1 MDRKAWLLAAVLI
14 FLAACAP
21 AVSTQIPAPSETTV
35 VTTVVGSPT
44 KAVEISTSTP
54 QPPPTTAPPTETPTT
69 TSTPTLIPI
78 TATNPTDANAL
89 SPALAADH
97 MAPAQFEQIP
107 DEYIRKAAELRLMFR
122 GSSIAHNID
131 MGLDC
136 LEGNFG
142 SRRPNYCS
150 DFYNLKFDR
159 SNWNFLLRGNP
170 GWIQKVDDFIQL
182 VNQNADSYDV
192 FIFLVD
198 YADGIDNSTYP
209 KISDPDNFQ
218 TRFVDKIEALQAQY
232 PDKIIV
238 WTTMS
243 MARTGFD
250 NETAFNQMLRNYV
263 GENNKILFDL
273 ADIESH
279 SPDGVAEFD
288 EQNREILYSGYTD
301 EAQAGHLNEVGRE
314 RVARSLWWF
323 MARLA
328 GWDGGPP

>member
-1 MDRKAWLLAAVLI
+1 MYRKAWLMAALLI
-14 FLAACAP
+14 FLMACTPSGATQTPSSSPTANVPAA
-21 AVSTQIPAPSETTV
+21 TN
-35 VTTVVGSPT
+35 SPT
-44 KAVEISTSTP
+44 KPVEISTPTSQPSSTAV
-54 QPPPTTAPPTETPTT
+54 TPTETPT
-69 TSTPTLIPI
+69 SISMPTN
-78 TATNPTDANAL
+78 TQAAATNAPATSELGL
-89 SPALAADH
+89 SVTADH
-97 MAPAQFEQIP
+97 TAPDQFEQIP
-107 DEYIRKAAELRLMFR
+107 DEYIQKAAGLRLMFR
-122 GSSIAHNID
+122 GSSIAHNIN

-136 LEGNFG
+136 LDGDFG

-150 DFYNLKFDR
+150 DFYDLKYDR
-159 SNWNFLLRGNP
+159 SNWDFPVRGNP

-198 YADGIDNSTYP
+198 YADGIDNATYP
-209 KISDPDNFQ
+209 KISDPENFQ
-218 TRFVDKIEALQAQY
+218 TRFVDKIEALQAQH

-250 NETAFNQMLRNYV
+250 NETAFNQMLRDYAI
-263 GENNKILFDL
+263 EHNKVLFDL

-279 SPDGVAEFD
+279 SPDGTAEFD
-288 EQNREILYSGYTD
+288 AQNREILYSGYTD
-301 EAQAGHLNEVGRE
+301 EAQAGHLNATGRE

-328 GWDGGPP
+328 GWDGGQP